1 MGLRILRVLLMSPLD
16 QLNQA
21 PDDQSELTMSVL
33 MTPDQIWQI
42 SQVMFMVEQF

>member
-1 MGLRILRVLLMSPLD
+1 MSPLD

-33 MTPDQIWQI
+33 MTPD
-42 SQVMFMVEQF
+42 MA